1 MAEINPKV
9 KREGNSC
16 VLVDRTITKTEA
28 DLRGM
33 EQLRE
38 LLNKIPH
45 SETLELSPEA
55 IERITVKVGE
65 LAE

>member
-1 MAEINPKV
+1 MINLRV

-16 VLVDRTITKTEA
+16 VLINKTITKTEA

-38 LLNKIPH
+38 LLSKIPH
-45 SETLELSPEA
+45 SKTLELSPEA
-55 IERITVKVGE
+55 IERIAVKVGE